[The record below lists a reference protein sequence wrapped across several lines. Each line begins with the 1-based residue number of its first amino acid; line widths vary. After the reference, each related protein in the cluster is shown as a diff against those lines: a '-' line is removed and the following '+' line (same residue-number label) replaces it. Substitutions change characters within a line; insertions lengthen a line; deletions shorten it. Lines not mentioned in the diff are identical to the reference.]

1 MTAHVQNSNFY
12 LYTAFDSTAA
22 NGVQAMEHLNEN
34 GIEYQHMHYWN
45 NADGIL
51 NWAIQ
56 NFANT
61 EYAVESPT
69 FPFVVYEKIYS
80 EGYPQQVLVHG
91 IENILSAPW
100 AELKAFE
107 G

>member
-1 MTAHVQNSNFY
+1 MTTHVQNSNFY

-22 NGVQAMEHLNEN
+22 SGVEAMEHLNEK
-34 GIEYQHMHYWN
+34 GIEYKHMHYWSGM
-45 NADGIL
+45 DGIL
-51 NWAIQ
+51 NWARHA
-56 NFANT
+56 FANT
-61 EYAVESPT
+61 EYAVESPI

-80 EGYPQQVLVHG
+80 EGHTQQVLVHG